1 LRIIMRILPPG
12 CRCLRSFVTSDGM
25 GGAVPSGDEPGGRER
40 TIGELLDLLT
50 GTGTDRGA

>member
-1 LRIIMRILPPG
+1 VASWTFLTP
-12 CRCLRSFVTSDGM
+12 
-25 GGAVPSGDEPGGRER
+25 EPGGRER